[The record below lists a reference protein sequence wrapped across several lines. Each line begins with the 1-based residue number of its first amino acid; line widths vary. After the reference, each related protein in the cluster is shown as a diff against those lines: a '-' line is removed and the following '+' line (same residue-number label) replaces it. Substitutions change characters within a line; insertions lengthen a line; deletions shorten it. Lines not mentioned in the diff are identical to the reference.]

1 MIFWQDKTCGRW
13 KKNGKLSPDN
23 GEGSRMN
30 IMMMVMIA
38 VADEGTTKMTVAM
51 GDVDDGRENMGTTTM
66 TMMINMVDGG
76 GG

>member
-1 MIFWQDKTCGRW
+1 MR
-13 KKNGKLSPDN
+13 KKNGELSPDN

-30 IMMMVMIA
+30 IMMTVMIA

-66 TMMINMVDGG
+66 TMNMVEGG
-76 GG
+76 GS

>member
-1 MIFWQDKTCGRW
+1 
-13 KKNGKLSPDN
+13 
-23 GEGSRMN
+23 MN